1 MTKKVLT
8 QEEISKLK
16 NFRENLVSVTS
27 QIGEIEI
34 GIIDLGNKKEIMR
47 NKFLNLQK
55 EERKIADELERKYG
69 KGNISLETG
78 EVLPIK

>member
-78 EVLPIK
+78 EFLPIK

>member
-55 EERKIADELERKYG
+55 EERKIADELERKNG

-78 EVLPIK
+78 EFLPIK